1 MDFSWVNV
9 LLCVFLNSK
18 SVMCGHTYLEEFSV
32 IPLTSILKKIPNT
45 TYMQCILRC
54 KRSRGCKRA
63 AMQEERDCLLLDDEN
78 IHAGSHCGVVV
89 SCKSVQATLYEQF
102 ESRGEDAEFDIG
114 NGSK

>member
-1 MDFSWVNV
+1 
-9 LLCVFLNSK
+9 
-18 SVMCGHTYLEEFSV
+18 
-32 IPLTSILKKIPNT
+32 
-45 TYMQCILRC
+45 
-54 KRSRGCKRA
+54 
-63 AMQEERDCLLLDDEN
+63 MQEERDCLLLDDEN